1 MWLNTFIQGLAKLWG
16 GINTSALQ
24 CIGEQGKIEER
35 KIKTE
40 EQSVQ
45 SSVQRG
51 ISREVVE
58 RYQCSVERRAV
69 CKEVSVQCKV
79 AAKWEAL
86 DAALVVTNT
95 HSARLFVIVIIII
108 AVVVAIITI
117 VILITII
124 IIITIIIKII
134 TMITIITIIITIINL
149 ITIITII
156 IIVRSGEERVPVVHG
171 CRQLLDTQVTL

>member
-1 MWLNTFIQGLAKLWG
+1 MQHSEMRTVQWKRMWLNTFIQGLAKLWG

-86 DAALVVTNT
+86 DAALVVTDT
-95 HSARLFVIVIIII
+95 HSARLVVIVQTGETI
-108 AVVVAIITI
+108 ATQSSYVSS
-117 VILITII
+117 ILYHVGTH
-124 IIITIIIKII
+124 
-134 TMITIITIIITIINL
+134 L
-149 ITIITII
+149 
-156 IIVRSGEERVPVVHG
+156 
-171 CRQLLDTQVTL
+171 

>member
-1 MWLNTFIQGLAKLWG
+1 MQHSEMRTVQWKRMWLNTFIQGLAKLWG

-58 RYQCSVERRAV
+58 RYQCSVESRAL
-69 CKEVSVQCKV
+69 CKKVSVQCCCQMG
-79 AAKWEAL
+79 
-86 DAALVVTNT
+86 
-95 HSARLFVIVIIII
+95 SA
-108 AVVVAIITI
+108 
-117 VILITII
+117 
-124 IIITIIIKII
+124 
-134 TMITIITIIITIINL
+134 
-149 ITIITII
+149 
-156 IIVRSGEERVPVVHG
+156 
-171 CRQLLDTQVTL
+171 